1 MPQDL
6 QLFLEVRSYNVVSNG
21 RVEIYNGDQRVGY
34 LSGWGECGEGGQW
47 LFAPHKTVYSNK
59 FCLMVLPCPL
69 LERDLGS
76 NPAKINIYFSC
87 LACTP
92 SPPTHNQALLA
103 PPQAAS
109 T

>member
-1 MPQDL
+1 MWSAMAEQKFIMGAKEQDIYL
-6 QLFLEVRSYNVVSNG
+6 GGGVV
-21 RVEIYNGDQRVGY
+21 V
-34 LSGWGECGEGGQW
+34 ECGEGGQW
-47 LFAPHKTVYSNK
+47 LFAPHKTVTVYSDK